1 MTLAYLAFPVI
12 IPPLVKVLELRCL
25 YFFVL
30 KKLFIRVQSIYSAV
44 LVSVYSKMNQIYI
57 YIYPLYFRFFSQIG
71 YYRVLSGVPCA
82 IQ

>member
-44 LVSVYSKMNQIYI
+44 LVS
-57 YIYPLYFRFFSQIG
+57 
-71 YYRVLSGVPCA
+71 GVQQNESD
-82 IQ
+82 IHIHISTLL